1 MPMISPPIRP
11 GSAPPEVVDSTEA
24 AARFMERRDGEAYD
38 IEAAMIIKLLREANT
53 PEATAA
59 ASKTFRDWAD
69 GLGLLDEPTPSYH

>member
-1 MPMISPPIRP
+1 
-11 GSAPPEVVDSTEA
+11 
-24 AARFMERRDGEAYD
+24 MERRDGEAYD